1 MTLYAVTL
9 CTLSENDFIVF
20 YSRHNEEKDMRAF
33 TATLFA
39 LIMST
44 PFVLAD
50 GCNKHGED
58 VVMSCMAGQ
67 AWNAETQQ
75 CVDANS

>member
-1 MTLYAVTL
+1 MKTV
-9 CTLSENDFIVF
+9 
-20 YSRHNEEKDMRAF
+20 

-44 PFVLAD
+44 PFALAD
-50 GCNKHGED
+50 GCNEHGED

-75 CVDANS
+75 CVDTNA

>member
-1 MTLYAVTL
+1 MALQAVTL
-9 CTLSENDFIVF
+9 CTLNENYFSMIIGQV
-20 YSRHNEEKDMRAF
+20 NKEKTMKTF
-33 TATLFA
+33 TAALFA

-44 PFVLAD
+44 PFALAD

-58 VVMSCMAGQ
+58 VVMSCMVGQ

-75 CVDANS
+75 CVDANA

>member
-1 MTLYAVTL
+1 MKT
-9 CTLSENDFIVF
+9 
-20 YSRHNEEKDMRAF
+20 F

-39 LIMST
+39 LMMST
-44 PFVLAD
+44 PFALAD

-75 CVDANS
+75 CVDTNA

>member
-1 MTLYAVTL
+1 MK
-9 CTLSENDFIVF
+9 IVK
-20 YSRHNEEKDMRAF
+20 EKTMKTV

-50 GCNKHGED
+50 GCKKHGED
-58 VVMSCMAGQ
+58 VVMSCVAGQ
-67 AWNAETQQ
+67 ARNAETQQ
-75 CVDANS
+75 CVDTNA

>member
-9 CTLSENDFIVF
+9 CALSENDFIVVINQ
-20 YSRHNEEKDMRAF
+20 HKEERNMRSF

-39 LIMST
+39 VIVST

-50 GCNKHGED
+50 RCNKYGED

-75 CVDANS
+75 CVDANA

>member
-1 MTLYAVTL
+1 MFA
-9 CTLSENDFIVF
+9 FQAF
-20 YSRHNEEKDMRAF
+20 QEKTMKTV

-39 LIMST
+39 FIMST
-44 PFVLAD
+44 PFALAD

-58 VVMSCMAGQ
+58 VVMSCMVGQ

-75 CVDANS
+75 CEETNA

>member
-1 MTLYAVTL
+1 LNKKYFSTQFTSV
-9 CTLSENDFIVF
+9 IK
-20 YSRHNEEKDMRAF
+20 EKNMKTV

-44 PFVLAD
+44 PFALAD

-75 CVDANS
+75 CVDTNA

>member
-1 MTLYAVTL
+1 MALQAVTL
-9 CTLSENDFIVF
+9 CTLNENYFSMIIDQV
-20 YSRHNEEKDMRAF
+20 NKEKTMKTF

-44 PFVLAD
+44 PFALAD

-75 CVDANS
+75 CVDTNA

>member
-1 MTLYAVTL
+1 LNKKYFSIIFFLAKKVKNMKTV
-9 CTLSENDFIVF
+9 
-20 YSRHNEEKDMRAF
+20 

-39 LIMST
+39 LMMST
-44 PFVLAD
+44 PFALAD

-75 CVDANS
+75 CVDTNA

>member
-1 MTLYAVTL
+1 MALNTVTS
-9 CTLSENDFIVF
+9 CTLSENYFSISIGQD
-20 YSRHNEEKDMRAF
+20 NKEKTMKTV

-44 PFVLAD
+44 PFALAD

-58 VVMSCMAGQ
+58 VVMSCMVGQ

-75 CVDANS
+75 CVDTNA

>member
-1 MTLYAVTL
+1 MALNTVTS
-9 CTLSENDFIVF
+9 CTLSENYFNIFIGQD
-20 YSRHNEEKDMRAF
+20 NKEKTMKTF

-44 PFVLAD
+44 PFALAD

-58 VVMSCMAGQ
+58 VVMSCVAGQ

-75 CVDANS
+75 CVDTNA

>member
-1 MTLYAVTL
+1 MALNTVTS
-9 CTLSENDFIVF
+9 CTLSENYFSITIVQD
-20 YSRHNEEKDMRAF
+20 NKEKTMKTF

-44 PFVLAD
+44 PFALAD

-75 CVDANS
+75 CVDTNA

>member
-1 MTLYAVTL
+1 MKTV
-9 CTLSENDFIVF
+9 
-20 YSRHNEEKDMRAF
+20 

-44 PFVLAD
+44 PFALAD

-67 AWNAETQQ
+67 AWNAETQR
-75 CVDANS
+75 CVDTNA

>member
-1 MTLYAVTL
+1 MKTV
-9 CTLSENDFIVF
+9 
-20 YSRHNEEKDMRAF
+20 

-44 PFVLAD
+44 PFALAD

-58 VVMSCMAGQ
+58 AVMSCIAGQ
-67 AWNAETQQ
+67 AWNAEIQQ
-75 CVDANS
+75 CAKKNA